1 MTWGISLGRHGWFD
15 RAHEEE
21 LLAGELADFA
31 QQLTRKDPTLWGPEA
46 ESEAAI
52 RLGWVD
58 LPETSRPLLA
68 EIEALKAE
76 LNAENLDHVVLC
88 GMGGSS
94 LAPEVITRSAGVPLT
109 VLDSTDPGVIRRALG
124 DRLDRTVVVVSSKS
138 GTTVETDSQRRA
150 YLSAFADAGID
161 GPSRIVVV
169 TDPGSPLAK
178 LAESEGYRKVFF
190 ADPNVGGRYSALS
203 AFGLVPSG
211 LAGADIAELLDD
223 AFEYRSALGRSA
235 ADSDSGVDAGVRLGA
250 LLGTAHRVGR
260 EKVVIADRDP
270 RIKGFAAWAE
280 QLIAEST
287 GKEGKGLLP
296 VDVGT
301 ATDETPGWADAGDD
315 AVRVVIGETDS
326 LPDNCAATHGPLG
339 ALFMMWEVAIVT
351 AGRLI
356 GINPFDQPNVEEAK
370 AQARTLLDNPETG
383 DGLPLAW
390 TEGAVEVY
398 GKPDTLPGEQSLR
411 SLFQSL
417 HHLPPARGYLALQA
431 YLDPTADAEA
441 LELRALVAAANR
453 VQTTFGWGPRFLHS
467 TGQYHKGGHPN
478 GAFVQITGNVA
489 EDLAVPDRPYTFG
502 QLQRAQAAGDARVLL
517 TRGRPVVRLHLT
529 DRRAGLAQLVAAA
542 REAAGG
548 STADTSGRSDRA
560 ERASS

>member
-1 MTWGISLGRHGWFD
+1 VTWGISLGRHGWFD

-235 ADSDSGVDAGVRLGA
+235 ADSDSGVDGGVRLGA

-287 GKEGKGLLP
+287 GKDGTGLLP
-296 VDVGT
+296 VIASPASARRLQDAADVTRISLVGESEDD
-301 ATDETPGWADAGDD
+301 DEAPASGAAPS
-315 AVRVVIGETDS
+315 S
-326 LPDNCAATHGPLG
+326 LVTVGGSLG
-339 ALFMMWEVAIVT
+339 AQLLLWEVAT
-351 AGRLI
+351 A
-356 GINPFDQPNVEEAK
+356 VA
-370 AQARTLLDNPETG
+370 
-383 DGLPLAW
+383 
-390 TEGAVEVY
+390 
-398 GKPDTLPGEQSLR
+398 GK
-411 SLFQSL
+411 
-417 HHLPPARGYLALQA
+417 
-431 YLDPTADAEA
+431 
-441 LELRALVAAANR
+441 
-453 VQTTFGWGPRFLHS
+453 
-467 TGQYHKGGHPN
+467 
-478 GAFVQITGNVA
+478 
-489 EDLAVPDRPYTFG
+489 
-502 QLQRAQAAGDARVLL
+502 
-517 TRGRPVVRLHLT
+517 
-529 DRRAGLAQLVAAA
+529 
-542 REAAGG
+542 REK
-548 STADTSGRSDRA
+548 
-560 ERASS
+560 